1 MAEAAGAT
9 LRRETE
15 TARESNI
22 ATPWLHV
29 GVFLVAVLVVISRRP
44 DAVTNPQFWA
54 EDGLLW
60 FAQAHNLGWWRVLF
74 QPETGYFCTLP
85 RLTAALAQL
94 LPLAAAPLLFN
105 LVAILFQVL
114 PVSFF
119 LSSRFASLGTQRS
132 RLLLGFLYLALPN
145 SFEVNANVTN
155 AQWHL
160 ALLACLVVLAE
171 PARSLGWRCFD
182 FVVMV
187 LSALTGP
194 FAIMLLPVAGIAW
207 GWKRRT
213 KGTLILLLTL
223 AAGVLLQ
230 VSAFLRTGSAAR
242 MQGSLGANP
251 ILFAKVLS
259 SQVFLAALI
268 GKNNLPYR
276 HSYIIYAVL
285 ITIGGITVLIYAL
298 LRARWE
304 LKLFIVFA
312 SLVLTAALLHPMA
325 HAPQW
330 LELLSA
336 WGVRYWLLPMLA
348 FVSALVW
355 MAGNHNPRAVR
366 FIAVVALLLMSVGIV
381 REWRYPGFADLQFGI
396 YARQFSDLPKGSSL
410 TIPLNPQGWS
420 MTLEKR

>member
-1 MAEAAGAT
+1 MEPT
-9 LRRETE
+9 K
-15 TARESNI
+15 ESNTRSP
-22 ATPWLHV
+22 AFWFHV
-29 GVFLVAVLVVISRRP
+29 LVFVLAVLVVISRRP

-119 LSSRFASLGTQRS
+119 LSSRFASLASLRS

-182 FVVMV
+182 FVMMV

-207 GWKRRT
+207 GWRRRT
-213 KGTLILLLTL
+213 KWTLTLLLTL
-223 AAGVLLQ
+223 AAGALLQ

-251 ILFAKVLS
+251 ILFAKILS

-276 HSYIIYAVL
+276 HSYIIYTVL
-285 ITIGGITVLIYAL
+285 IAIAGIAVLIYAL

-366 FIAVVALLLMSVGIV
+366 FIAVAALLLMSVGIV

-420 MTLEKR
+420 MTLVKR